1 MRLYVCVCAEC
12 GGEQEIL
19 VGVDVVQA
27 NLRTMQQ
34 SYKDQLRCR
43 LELAPSG
50 SLSRKETRKKNT
62 DSRETE
68 TRDTKTHRAQ
78 CECIS
83 FPTTFRADPQDARVL
98 VGLAT
103 RCKNPVATSRQSGPR
118 GKVRYGSSEE
128 TYRQIKA
135 MMAPFVD
142 VLMKAEDTTRVKLQ
156 GNTCRMHSQD
166 AKFQG
171 VPVIWLEEE

>member
-1 MRLYVCVCAEC
+1 MGIDA
-12 GGEQEIL
+12 
-19 VGVDVVQA
+19 VQA
-27 NLRTMQQ
+27 NLRTMQR

-43 LELAPSG
+43 LELTASA
-50 SLSRKETRKKNT
+50 SFSKKETQKKNT
-62 DSRETE
+62 FSRELE
-68 TRDTKTHRAQ
+68 TRDTTTPRAQ

-83 FPTTFRADPQDARVL
+83 FPTTFSSDPQDARVL

-118 GKVRYGSSEE
+118 GAVRYGSSDE

-142 VLMKAEDTTRVKLQ
+142 VQMKAEDKTRIKLQ
-156 GNTCRMHSQD
+156 GHTCRMHSQY

-171 VPVIWLEEE
+171 VPVIWLEE